1 MTKLN
6 PVAVTSANLLRVIA
20 QDSTWMTKADL
31 VTCAGRDP
39 KNASRDLS
47 IVETAGLIAVDP
59 ALPPR
64 EGIVL
69 TDEGK
74 AQLAAIGRA
83 EHGGQARRPRER
95 CLIERIIPN
104 PANRKVETR
113 AVEAL
118 ADTIEAVGDVLEAV
132 QLTPPDANGM
142 RMLLDGEHRWK
153 ATTLLKTR
161 GRLPEALTG
170 GLLFHEREATPAEQI
185 LIRIVT
191 ASARAPLTALEDARQ
206 LLALQEETGWSGRE
220 IAKKTGRSPA
230 DSDRGVRDVQVK
242 LKIAREATPQALAAY
257 ALTGSWDDLVASIA
271 TARPSTPPTSSVPL
285 PSPWQPSPPST
296 LTGQGAEEPEPELFP
311 APRIEWILDS
321 VLQSPAMAMG
331 QPARPMIEIRAFR
344 AGPETWC
351 AMRDWRGTDEVLNT
365 ETPEPGIRT
374 WPSRA
379 DAIFDAVERTYVAA
393 GPNIAQTLAEWLD
406 SQAGPLVVKGVRC
419 PNASRAQERR
429 FALGWDK
436 RQSNSGGGARKPEGD
451 AAATEASDTPTP
463 QAETPAQPQRI
474 QGDLDRDP
482 WDRTSDQIT
491 ADEALL
497 KSVQDS
503 VATGFVAGGLA
514 DLESFRSLGIGSAT
528 VDSDG
533 WVNLCDPDGLTL
545 TTLTIDEHDDL
556 PDKRV
561 RALEILVTRAI
572 NRVMGGQ

>member
-6 PVAVTSANLLRVIA
+6 PVAVTSANLLRAIA
-20 QDSTWMTKADL
+20 QDTTWQTRAEL

-47 IVETAGLIAVDP
+47 IVETAGLIAVDS

-69 TDEGK
+69 TEDGR

-95 CLIERIIPN
+95 CLIECIIPN
-104 PANRKVETR
+104 PANRKVETQ

-142 RMLLDGEHRWK
+142 RMLLDGEHRWR
-153 ATTLLKTR
+153 AASMLKTA

-271 TARPSTPPTSSVPL
+271 TARPDTPAPKPSQGRDLPL
-285 PSPWQPSPPST
+285 PPAT
-296 LTGQGAEEPEPELFP
+296 DEVDAEPDPELFP
-311 APRIEWILDS
+311 ALRIEWILDS

-331 QPARPMIEIRAFR
+331 QPARPMIEIRVFR

-351 AMRDWRGTDEVLNT
+351 AMRDWRGTDEVLNF

-393 GPNIAQTLAEWLD
+393 GPNIAQNLAEWLD
-406 SQAGPLVVKGVRC
+406 RQAGPLVVKGVRC

-436 RQSNSGGGARKPEGD
+436 RQSNSGGGARKPDGE
-451 AAATEASDTPTP
+451 AAATEATDTPPP

-497 KSVQDS
+497 KAVEDS
-503 VATGFVAGGLA
+503 VVTGFVAGGLA
-514 DLESFRSLGIGSAT
+514 DLESFRNLGIGSAT

-533 WVNLCDPDGLTL
+533 WINLCDPDGLNL
-545 TTLTIDEHDDL
+545 TTLTIDEHNDL
-556 PDKRV
+556 PDERV